1 MVGGSGAAGVR
12 GTSRTR
18 GLKPCAGR
26 RRALHQLGTGSQG
39 VWGTLKQDQGAECWR
54 VFRGARD
61 NLESL
66 TVRAAWGIRVLWS
79 RAGAQ
84 VLGDTD
90 GDRRVGCSTVAG
102 TGYLGSLSCLR
113 LSSVGVGC
121 WLLQCSRAGWAGEAG
136 LLQMPLCIILHGNP
150 SWQDIWGQGGT
161 PPTYTG
167 NCTSLRCSTYPELN
181 EFRPC
186 MWTIPFPLTD
196 PQHGLS
202 VAREMHPF
210 TTESYSKK
218 ALAWQVPRK
227 TAEIWQLW
235 SLVDQTLYTDD
246 AHSPRAHLCV
256 PRNNPNPRTH
266 WKSCSGREITSRM
279 SVQVKPV
286 PH

>member
-39 VWGTLKQDQGAECWR
+39 VWGILKQDQGAECWW

-61 NLESL
+61 NLERL
-66 TVRAAWGIRVLWS
+66 TVRAAWGIRGAVEQGWGTSPGGHRVLC
-79 RAGAQ
+79 
-84 VLGDTD
+84 D
-90 GDRRVGCSTVAG
+90 GDRRVGCSRVAG

-113 LSSVGVGC
+113 LSSVGMGC

-136 LLQMPLCIILHGNP
+136 LLQMPLCIILHGNS
-150 SWQDIWGQGGT
+150 SWQDVWGQRGT

-202 VAREMHPF
+202 VTREMHPF
-210 TTESYSKK
+210 TRVIQQKSSCV
-218 ALAWQVPRK
+218 AG
-227 TAEIWQLW
+227 AEKN
-235 SLVDQTLYTDD
+235 S
-246 AHSPRAHLCV
+246 
-256 PRNNPNPRTH
+256 
-266 WKSCSGREITSRM
+266 
-279 SVQVKPV
+279 
-286 PH
+286 